1 MLFAHISEFRFGT
14 TQWIVASPPLS
25 RGRFARSA
33 RALHGQLAQLG
44 GNLFVP
50 RRAGHLAAAA
60 GMDQKAFGDC
70 VRIFDMVAEIAAT
83 GHCSLD

>member
-14 TQWIVASPPLS
+14 TQWMVASPLLS

-33 RALHGQLAQLG
+33 LALLAQLG

-60 GMDQKAFGDC
+60 GMDKKAFGDC
-70 VRIFDMVAEIAAT
+70 VRIFDMAAEIAAT
-83 GHCSLD
+83 GHCGPD